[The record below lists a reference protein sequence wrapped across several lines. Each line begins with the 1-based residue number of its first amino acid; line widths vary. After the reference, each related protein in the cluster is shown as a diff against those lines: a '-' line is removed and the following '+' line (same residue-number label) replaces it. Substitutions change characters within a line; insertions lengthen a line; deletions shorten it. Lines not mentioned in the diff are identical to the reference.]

1 MLENVKTN
9 LLLSRDTPILNFFF
23 FLDSRRACSKHGQR
37 TIPLHTCISLYTRNV
52 QYTRIGRR
60 ELFSLAVVCPPIA
73 VATNNPFVHFGARH
87 RRCNDRSQR
96 RNGMASTVSFVHFYH
111 STLCAYR
118 FEYTREPD
126 ISIPTSQFYPNY
138 YNLRPRLSA
147 DKGIA

>member
-23 FLDSRRACSKHGQR
+23 FFRFEACVFETRLENDSF
-37 TIPLHTCISLYTRNV
+37 TCISLYTRNV

-118 FEYTREPD
+118 FKYTREPD